1 MITERLLY
9 ISEKRVEQFKQD
21 KDVLEQ
27 AISLKSTDID
37 SMKIIIDELNHKL
50 NATQQELQYKI
61 KELEIQDSQMPIL
74 YERIKGLQSYI
85 EQMSDL
91 KQMRPLNR
99 NALIQELNNK
109 STEMTRLG
117 DENLKLRSQVATLEV
132 ENNQLK
138 NLIKDQKDEAQNQTQ
153 NLYTQLVEA
162 LKQRDT
168 LISQLKIK
176 LEQTQTTEV
185 KSIEEF
191 RSNVELESS
200 SDDEQ
205 NPNDNNLIQILK
217 KQLID
222 SQTEI
227 IQLRNQVNELQK
239 RNLVQIT
246 QEQITANLTP
256 ILRNKIIQLNH
267 LQGLYPLIL
276 DRVAQLEQQIDEA
289 NIKISQLQELRK
301 NYNQLQTDNQ
311 KQIKYLQNLEE
322 EHKFILQQSKK
333 LIQQN
338 HNLKNEMLK
347 NYNNEYISRIQD
359 QGVDFQDG
367 PFDSLESLINSY
379 YQIRSSILRQAR
391 QQYKYL

>member
-50 NATQQELQYKI
+50 NATKQELQYKI

-74 YERIKGLQSYI
+74 YERIQGLQSYI

-311 KQIKYLQNLEE
+311 KQTKYLQNLEE